1 MIRASYLAVKIQL
14 KSDVFPYADYLLYSF
29 PVSCTGLSPATQDIL
44 QPLSAEK
51 SASPSNRSAST
62 VPPTEVGIISL
73 IDECADE

>member
-29 PVSCTGLSPATQDIL
+29 PVSCTGLSPAAQDTL
-44 QPLSAEK
+44 QPLSVEK

-62 VPPTEVGIISL
+62 VPSTEVGMISL
-73 IDECADE
+73 IDECVDE